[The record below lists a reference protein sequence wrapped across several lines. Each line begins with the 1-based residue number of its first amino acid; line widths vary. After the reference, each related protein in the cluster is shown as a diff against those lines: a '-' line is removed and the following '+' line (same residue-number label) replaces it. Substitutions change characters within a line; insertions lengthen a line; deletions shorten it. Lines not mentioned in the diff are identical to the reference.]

1 MDGKTE
7 PILQNGRSRERYAH
21 IWTKPTHE
29 PANTSLRINE
39 HYRVTMVVRDLV
51 LLTLL
56 WLSTVCPIWLG
67 LVSW

>member
-29 PANTSLRINE
+29 PTNTCPRINE
-39 HYRVTMVVRDLV
+39 HYMVTMVVRD
-51 LLTLL
+51 
-56 WLSTVCPIWLG
+56 
-67 LVSW
+67 